1 MVNEFSLSPTE
12 AQLTGRRRYLRV
24 STDHEVI
31 GVQFLVTS
39 LAFFII
45 GGLMALIIRAEQA
58 LPGFDFLGG
67 EGYNRLFSNHGS
79 IMIFLALL
87 PAVLGLTH
95 AVLPE
100 TVGANRATHPIL
112 GALSFWLIPL
122 AGALMLAS
130 FFAGGASSGWTA
142 YTPLSTQSAGA
153 GQTLW
158 AVSLLLVVGSLV
170 LSAVSFLST
179 IRNHKPDVIWDTPLF
194 AWSAMAGSVLAMIAS
209 PVILLALVLLLV
221 QRIAGPQLALLDGA
235 IGVIVWQ
242 NLFWFF
248 ANSLTMILILP
259 MIGVICEVVP
269 NYSGRPIVAHRSTAI
284 AIAVIAGLAL
294 VSWGQHMFAS
304 GLISG
309 MRIPFMVASM
319 AVAVPLAFIVFV
331 WIATIWLGK
340 VRFETPMLFALGFI
354 GLLVIGGLSG
364 LALASVPINLQLQS
378 SYFVVGHLHFAL
390 LGGAISGLFAGIYFW
405 FPKLTGRD
413 YDGGLGILHALGHS
427 GGVFLTFSPMFV
439 LGLMGLRRRVF
450 DYPAGQN
457 IELFQLGVTAGA
469 LLLASTTMLFLYNMF
484 FSALRGGSVERSA
497 LEAGWSFQPI
507 QESDPV

>member
-1 MVNEFSLSPTE
+1 MVVRFSLNLTE
-12 AQLTGRRRYLRV
+12 ANLTGRRRYLRV
-24 STDHEVI
+24 SANHEVI

-39 LAFFII
+39 FAFFLI
-45 GGLMALIIRAEQA
+45 GGVMALVIRAEQA

-67 EGYNRLFSNHGS
+67 EAYNRLLSNHGS
-79 IMIFLALL
+79 IMIFLSLL

-100 TVGANRATHPIL
+100 TVGAKRLAYPRL
-112 GALSFWLIPL
+112 GALSFWLVPP

-158 AVSLLLVVGSLV
+158 AISMLLLVGSLA
-170 LSAVSFLST
+170 LSALNFLFT
-179 IRNHKPDVIWDTPLF
+179 IRGHKPDVIWDTPLF
-194 AWSAMAGSVLAMIAS
+194 AWSALTSSVLALVAS

-221 QRIAGPQLALLDGA
+221 QRIAGPQMALMEGA

-248 ANSLTMILILP
+248 ANSLTMILMLP

-269 NYSGRPIVAHRSTAI
+269 SYSGRPIVAHRSTAI
-284 AIAVIAGLAL
+284 AMVAIAGLAL
-294 VSWGQHMFAS
+294 ISWGQHMYGS

-309 MRIPFMVASM
+309 LRIPFMVAAM
-319 AVAVPLAFIVFV
+319 AVAVPLAYIVFV

-340 VRFETPMLFALGFI
+340 VRFGTPMLFALGFI
-354 GLLVIGGLSG
+354 ALVVIGGLSG
-364 LALASVPINLQLQS
+364 LLLASVPINLQLQS
-378 SYFVVGHLHFAL
+378 SQFVVGHLHFAL
-390 LGGAISGLFAGIYFW
+390 LGGAISGLFAGVYYW
-405 FPKLTGRD
+405 FPKFTGRD
-413 YDGGLGILHALGHS
+413 YDEVLGILHALGHT
-427 GGVFLTFSPMFV
+427 GGVFLTYAPMFV

-457 IELFQLGVTAGA
+457 IEFFQLGVTAGA

-484 FSALRGGSVERSA
+484 FSALRGGSVQRSE
-497 LEAGWSFQPI
+497 LEAGWSFQPMH
-507 QESDPV
+507 ESDLV

>member
-1 MVNEFSLSPTE
+1 M
-12 AQLTGRRRYLRV
+12 TGRRRYWRV

-39 LAFFII
+39 FAFFLI
-45 GGLMALIIRAEQA
+45 GGSMALIIRAEQA
-58 LPGFDFLGG
+58 LPGFNFMDG
-67 EGYNRLFSNHGS
+67 EAYNRLLSNHGS

-100 TVGANRATHPIL
+100 TVGAERAKYPKL
-112 GALSFWLIPL
+112 GALSFWLVPL

-158 AVSLLLVVGSLV
+158 AVSMLLLVGSLA
-170 LSAVSFLST
+170 LSAISFLST

-194 AWSAMAGSVLAMIAS
+194 AWSAMTSSVLALIAS
-209 PVILLALVLLLV
+209 PVILLALGLLLA
-221 QRIAGPQLALLDGA
+221 QRIAGPQVALLDGA
-235 IGVIVWQ
+235 IGVIIWQ

-248 ANSLTMILILP
+248 ANSLTMILMLP

-269 NYSGRPIVAHRSTAI
+269 SYSGRPIVAHRSTAI
-284 AIAVIAGLAL
+284 AMVAIAGLAL
-294 VSWGQHMFAS
+294 ISWGQNMFSS
-304 GLISG
+304 GLITG
-309 MRIPFMVASM
+309 LRIPFMVASM
-319 AVAVPLAFIVFV
+319 AVTVPLAYIVFV

-340 VRFETPMLFALGFI
+340 VRFETPMVFALGFI
-354 GLLVIGGLSG
+354 SLLLIGALSG
-364 LALASVPINLQLQS
+364 LLLASVPINLQLQS
-378 SYFVVGHLHFAL
+378 SYFVVAHLHFAL

-405 FPKLTGRD
+405 FPKFTGRD
-413 YDGGLGILHALGHS
+413 YDETLGILHALGHS
-427 GGVFLTFSPMFV
+427 GGVFLTYSPMFV

-457 IELFQLGVTAGA
+457 IEIFQLGVTAGA
-469 LLLASTTMLFLYNMF
+469 LLLAGITMLFLYNMF
-484 FSALRGGSVERSA
+484 FSALRGESVERA
-497 LEAGWSFQPI
+497 GLEAGWSFQPM
-507 QESDPV
+507 QKSDLV